1 MKWCGKWYDQ
11 RFYDKYT
18 KMQFNWYS
26 SKNYDGVRV
35 NFSERIR
42 EWLFRQLELN
52 CIHNGVNDYE
62 IDHITPLYKNGSNK
76 IDNLQILCY
85 SCHKSKTKKDRE
97 IIIKPHQYFGVLD
110 DFL

>member
-18 KMQFNWYS
+18 KIQFNWYS

-52 CIHNGVNDYE
+52 CIHN
-62 IDHITPLYKNGSNK
+62 H
-76 IDNLQILCY
+76 
-85 SCHKSKTKKDRE
+85 
-97 IIIKPHQYFGVLD
+97 
-110 DFL
+110 